1 MADFISG
8 KSVKA
13 RVQLNGS
20 PWEIKVKSTRV
31 KEDAVMVA
39 DNVNGENR
47 SRLQKICNFYEVS
60 LDCYDDGQSSQILQ
74 NWLANQA
81 NEDANAPQL
90 PLAGGLRFSYLDGT
104 AGGFVFQGCTLGP
117 LDYNAS
123 GRTERNQAS
132 VTFRAQY
139 FQQVP
144 AA

>member
-8 KSVKA
+8 KHVKA

-31 KEDAVMVA
+31 REDAVMVA

-47 SRLQKICNFYEVS
+47 SRLQKICNFYDVTLE
-60 LDCYDDGQSSQILQ
+60 CFDDGNSSQILH
-74 NWLANQA
+74 NWLTNQQ
-81 NEDANAPQL
+81 NEDNNAPQL
-90 PLAGGLRFSYLDGT
+90 ALAGGLRFSYLDGT
-104 AGGFVFQGCTLGP
+104 AGGFVLQGCTLGP

-123 GRTERNQAS
+123 GRTERNSATVS
-132 VTFRAQY
+132 FRAHY
-139 FQQVP
+139 FEQVP